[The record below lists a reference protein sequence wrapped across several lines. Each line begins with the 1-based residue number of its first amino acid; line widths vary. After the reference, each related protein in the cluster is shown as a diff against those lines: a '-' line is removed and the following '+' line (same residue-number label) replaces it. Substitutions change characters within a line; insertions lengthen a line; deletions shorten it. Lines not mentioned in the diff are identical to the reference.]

1 MNLFNKFLIA
11 SMATITA
18 VSLSAFNVE
27 AQNSKASEGVARQIL
42 ALRAMLDSYAGAT
55 NTRISNVE
63 TDITSIQGDI
73 TSINGDISTL
83 QGDVAGLTT
92 RVGNIEGTLNDHTR
106 CFNRGTPS
114 IYWPRHPEANGNG
127 CVRHTDIMAEAE
139 AVDPPANCNGSSIT
153 WSRSGATCD
162 GSYSPL
168 PHGTSVVVRDSVKG
182 NVCSQRYQA
191 TGNITISCNDGV
203 VTRSAIS
210 CANGDFFDE
219 PSCRGSCFTAETR
232 VTMANGSERDIHTVK
247 IGDKLMGSDGE
258 ARTVL
263 ALDRPL
269 LWKGKDQRLI
279 EINGDKAFTT
289 DNHPIMTEGGW
300 KAVNPEMA
308 EKEAFD
314 QLAGKIGKLEVGD
327 MLIMAKGETVK
338 VESIK
343 VLPQE
348 DRERRLYN
356 LLLDGDH
363 TYYAN
368 GVLVHGSVPD
378 KDGKYPLAHDHN
390 GEPE

>member
-1 MNLFNKFLIA
+1 
-11 SMATITA
+11 
-18 VSLSAFNVE
+18 
-27 AQNSKASEGVARQIL
+27 
-42 ALRAMLDSYAGAT
+42 
-55 NTRISNVE
+55 
-63 TDITSIQGDI
+63 
-73 TSINGDISTL
+73 
-83 QGDVAGLTT
+83 
-92 RVGNIEGTLNDHTR
+92 
-106 CFNRGTPS
+106 
-114 IYWPRHPEANGNG
+114 
-127 CVRHTDIMAEAE
+127 
-139 AVDPPANCNGSSIT
+139 
-153 WSRSGATCD
+153 
-162 GSYSPL
+162 
-168 PHGTSVVVRDSVKG
+168 
-182 NVCSQRYQA
+182 
-191 TGNITISCNDGV
+191 
-203 VTRSAIS
+203 
-210 CANGDFFDE
+210 
-219 PSCRGSCFTAETR
+219 
-232 VTMANGSERDIHTVK
+232 MANGSERDIHTVK

-348 DRERRLYN
+348 ERERRLYN

>member
-18 VSLSAFNVE
+18 VSLGAFNVE

-83 QGDVAGLTT
+83 QGDVTGLTT

-127 CVRHTDIMAEAE
+127 CVRHTDIVAEATPI
-139 AVDPPANCNGSSIT
+139 DPPASCNG
-153 WSRSGATCD
+153 ATQSWGLNNSCSATH
-162 GSYSPL
+162 GPM
-168 PHGTSVVVRDSVKG
+168 PHGTTATYRKG
-182 NVCSQRYQA
+182 V
-191 TGNITISCNDGV
+191 TGNICQNSNQYTGSIQITCTDGV
-203 VTRSAIS
+203 LSRSN
-210 CANGDFFDE
+210 ANCTLGNYYDE
-219 PSCRGSCFTAETR
+219 PTCRGSCFTSDTL
-232 VTMANGSERDIHTVK
+232 VTMADGSNQDIHTIKV
-247 IGDKLMGSDGE
+247 GDKLLGSDGK

-300 KAVNPEMA
+300 KAVNPDMA

-348 DRERRLYN
+348 ERERRLYN

-368 GVLVHGSVPD
+368 GLLVHGSVPD
-378 KDGKYPLAHDHN
+378 KGGKYPLANEHN